1 MALSKLGNVL
11 HKQLLGISIHHSS
24 FVLLAV
30 RVILLLIPSPSHIH
44 HYQFSVWYCLKIFK
58 RGEAKMDDAQLITH
72 GNKEDVVIQLEGQGD
87 GRSNK
92 TEMKVRAMFL

>member
-1 MALSKLGNVL
+1 
-11 HKQLLGISIHHSS
+11 
-24 FVLLAV
+24 
-30 RVILLLIPSPSHIH
+30 
-44 HYQFSVWYCLKIFK
+44 
-58 RGEAKMDDAQLITH
+58 MDDAQLITH